1 MNTNLSRIVRSA
13 AGQYKIFH
21 TVLFILLLS
30 ILSAEGKTLAVGKT
44 RPIKSIQKA
53 INLANNGDT
62 VLVDPGIY
70 KERNILL
77 QKSIVL
83 KGINFPVLD
92 GEGKYEIISV
102 KARHAT
108 IEGFKLQHSGRSE
121 MRDMGALN
129 IYDSYKVTAINN
141 ILDDTNFGIY
151 VQNSK
156 NCTIKD
162 NSITAYGKNEVQSG
176 NGINCWRSDSLLI
189 IGNTIKGHRDG
200 IYFEFVTESLVWRNL
215 STKNIRYGIHFM
227 FSHHD
232 TYIGNVF
239 EDNES
244 GVAVMYTNNIH
255 MYNNHFLNNWGDA
268 AYGILLKDITDS
280 DISGNHFTKNTVGI
294 HMEGCSR
301 INLYN
306 NSFYDNGWA
315 VKIQASCDNNDFNR
329 NNFQGNTFDIGTN
342 GSLVLNTFNG
352 NYWDKYE
359 GYDLNRDRT
368 GDVAYHP
375 VSMYSMIIDSN
386 PAALMLFRSLI
397 VSLLDRSEKILPG
410 VTPED
415 LKDKKPLMKSL
426 PL

>member
-1 MNTNLSRIVRSA
+1 MNINVTSIVRSA
-13 AGQYKIFH
+13 AGQYKIFN
-21 TVLFILLLS
+21 LFVFLLLLTG
-30 ILSAEGKTLAVGKT
+30 ITVEGKTLAVGKS
-44 RPIKSIQKA
+44 RPIKTIQKA
-53 INLANNGDT
+53 VDMARNGDT
-62 VLVDPGIY
+62 VLVDFGIY
-70 KERNILL
+70 KERNILV

-83 KGINFPVLD
+83 KGIDFPILD
-92 GEGKYEIISV
+92 GEHKYKIISV
-102 KARHAT
+102 KARYAT

-121 MRDMGALN
+121 MTDMGAIN

-141 ILDDTNFGIY
+141 ILDDTNFGVYI
-151 VQNSK
+151 QNSK
-156 NCTIKD
+156 SCTIKD

-176 NGINCWRSDSLLI
+176 NGINAWRSDSLLI
-189 IGNTIKGHRDG
+189 IGNTITGHRDG
-200 IYFEFVTESLVWRNL
+200 IYFEFVTESLVWRNI

-244 GVAVMYTNNIH
+244 GVAVMYTNHIY

-315 VKIQASCDNNDFNR
+315 VKIQASCDNNDFTT
-329 NNFQGNTFDIGTN
+329 NNFTGNTFDIGTN

-368 GDVAYHP
+368 GDVSYHP

-397 VSLLDRSEKILPG
+397 VSLLDKSEKILPG